1 MGVNECAQQYKAS
14 NMSTEHHNDTEHP
27 GVHPEIELSNR
38 AKRALAIHELLI
50 EKGVVGH
57 DEVRELM
64 ARVRARTPSDGAR
77 VIARAWSDGE
87 FKARLLADARSAVYE
102 LGYTL
107 THDAELAVVENTEV
121 VHHLVV
127 CTLCSCYP
135 TSLLGPPPD
144 WYKSFAYRQR
154 AVVEPRA
161 VMREFGYEPDKGVRV
176 RVVDSTADIR
186 YLALPRR
193 PAGSAGMSET
203 ELAKLVTRDSMIGVT
218 GPLSPSQTL
227 SED

>member
-1 MGVNECAQQYKAS
+1 MNDCTQQYKAS
-14 NMSTEHHNDTEHP
+14 NMSTDHHNDTEHP

-38 AKRALAIHELLI
+38 AKRALAIYELLI
-50 EKGVVGH
+50 ENGVVGN
-57 DEVRELM
+57 DEVREVA

-77 VIARAWSDGE
+77 VVAKAWSDVE
-87 FKARLLADARSAVYE
+87 FKARLMADARTAVYE
-102 LGYTL
+102 LGYSL
-107 THDAELAVVENTEV
+107 THDAGLAVVENTED
-121 VHHLVV
+121 VHHLIV

-161 VMREFGYEPDKGVRV
+161 VMREFGYEPGSGVRV

-186 YLALPRR
+186 YLVLPRR
-193 PAGSAGMSET
+193 PAGSEGMSET
-203 ELAKLVTRDSMIGVT
+203 ELAELVTRDSMIGVT
-218 GPLSPSQTL
+218 GPLSPRQTL
-227 SED
+227 SDD